1 MISIG
6 IDIGGTFVKFTV
18 INQNKNILKA
28 TAIATN
34 KKLSKRSF
42 VKELAAVVK
51 TWQEDFEGENFV
63 IGIGIA
69 GDTDNT
75 KGVLHFAP
83 NIPWH
88 NFEIADM
95 LKKETGFPCYACND
109 ASIAAWGIYDY
120 EFKRRY
126 KNIMVITLGTG
137 VGGGLIIDGKLYQ
150 GASGSAGEFGHIKVD
165 YSKTALRCACGDKGC
180 LEAYIGTNGLKK
192 QMKEAAKSAPKG
204 VLAKLLKENKFAIKL
219 LSDAASAGDKN
230 ALQIWH
236 NLGYYLAVALSDV
249 VLLFNP
255 EAIVLTGGVA
265 QGSKYFTP
273 AIKEVFDKQV
283 IKRPF
288 KNIKVLVSKQKDIGA
303 LGAALYALSKQDEK

>member
-6 IDIGGTFVKFTV
+6 IDIGGTFVKFTA
-18 INQNKNILKA
+18 INQNGKVLKNTK
-28 TAIATN
+28 IATN
-34 KKLSKRSF
+34 TKLTSKVF
-42 VKELAAVVK
+42 INELATVVK
-51 TWQEDFEGENFV
+51 TWQKDFKGENFV

-75 KGVLHFAP
+75 KGILHFAP

-88 NFEIADM
+88 NFKIADM

-120 EFKRRY
+120 EFKRKY
-126 KNIMVITLGTG
+126 KNLMVITLGTG

-165 YSKTALRCACGDKGC
+165 YSKTALRCACGHKGC

-192 QMKEAAKSAPKG
+192 QMQNVAKTAPKS

-219 LSDAASAGDKN
+219 LSNAASAGDKN
-230 ALQIWH
+230 ALKIWH
-236 NLGYYLAVALSDV
+236 NFGHYLATGLSDA
-249 VLLFNP
+249 VLLLNP
-255 EAIVLTGGVA
+255 EAIILTGGVA
-265 QGSKYFTP
+265 QGSKYFTS
-273 AIKEVFDKQV
+273 AMKEVFDKQV

-288 KNIKVLVSKQKDIGA
+288 KNIKILVSKQKDIGA
-303 LGAALYALSKQDEK
+303 LGAALYALSKQNEK